1 MKTARIYIIVILA
14 IIAWATPARGQQL
27 DYPLDTINGQIYYRY
42 TVERSIG
49 LYRISLNFGV
59 TQEDILKANPHLQHQ
74 GLRFEEVILI
84 PAKNISLDISTTDV
98 PTTDV
103 PTTDAPTTDAPKAS
117 AKSSGQT
124 RDKKRGRMVFFDD
137 DKRIEK
143 KLATK
148 KPINRKAT
156 EQKVVEQATFDKKP
170 HSSEPIVSDTIDID
184 TVVFVDSLHTEAL
197 PKIDSTATQ
206 LAFLLPLHADAI
218 KREKNMERFYDFY
231 AGALIAIY
239 EAQAKGQMLKVFTYD
254 IGKTANRT
262 KEILQQHPEI
272 RQMDAVIGPAYSQQV
287 AMVMDSLCKDSVRM
301 LIPFLSRVEGIATH
315 PNVFKFNP
323 SEQIEADTIARYL
336 AQKGG
341 SVNCVLVESKEGEVI
356 PSGIK
361 ALHAALQREQ
371 VPTTTISLRA
381 LLTDSVGGE
390 FRSDV
395 ENIVIFNTER
405 YANLQTVMPHL
416 LKLCG
421 NYRITL
427 YSHYS
432 WQSENIILPQL
443 YVSVFAQEPYIPET
457 YQTLFDRYFAHELSS
472 THPRYDL
479 LGYDLTSHLLHTL
492 HHQTSNEVWEGTQTN
507 IHYQQTAPEGGFEN
521 HIIHI
526 IHQ

>member
-1 MKTARIYIIVILA
+1 MKTARVYIIVILA

-84 PAKNISLDISTTDV
+84 PAKNLSLDL
-98 PTTDV
+98 
-103 PTTDAPTTDAPKAS
+103 PTTDAPKATAES
-117 AKSSGQT
+117 PVQT
-124 RDKKRGRMVFFDD
+124 DKKRGRMVFFDD
-137 DKRIEK
+137 DKRVEK
-143 KLATK
+143 KLTTK

-156 EQKVVEQATFDKKP
+156 EQKVIEQTHLDKKS
-170 HSSEPIVSDTIDID
+170 HSPEPTISDTIAMDM
-184 TVVFVDSLHTEAL
+184 VGLADSLHQEAL
-197 PKIDSTATQ
+197 PKIDSTATR

-239 EAQAKGQMLKVFTYD
+239 EAQAKGQMLEVFTYD
-254 IGKTANRT
+254 IGKTANRI

-287 AMVMDSLCKDSVRM
+287 AIVMDSLYKDSVRM
-301 LIPFLSRVEGIATH
+301 LIPFLSRVEGITTH

-336 AQKGG
+336 AQKGD
-341 SVNCVLVESKEGEVI
+341 SVNCVLIESKEGDVI

-381 LLTDSVGGE
+381 LLTDSVDGG
-390 FRSDV
+390 FRSDI

-432 WQSENIILPQL
+432 WQTENIILPQL
-443 YVSVFAQEPYIPET
+443 YASVFAQEPYIPET

-472 THPRYDL
+472 TRPRYDL

-492 HHQTSNEVWEGTQTN
+492 HHQTTDEVWEGIQAN
-507 IHYQQTAPEGGFEN
+507 IHYQQTAAEGGFEN

>member
-103 PTTDAPTTDAPKAS
+103 PTTDAPKAS
-117 AKSSGQT
+117 AKSSEQT

-492 HHQTSNEVWEGTQTN
+492 HHQTGNEVWEGTQTN

>member
-14 IIAWATPARGQQL
+14 IIAWATPARGEQL

-98 PTTDV
+98 PTTD
-103 PTTDAPTTDAPKAS
+103 APKAS
-117 AKSSGQT
+117 AKSSEQT

-492 HHQTSNEVWEGTQTN
+492 HHQTGNEVWEGTQTN

>member
-103 PTTDAPTTDAPKAS
+103 PTTDAPKAS
-117 AKSSGQT
+117 AKSSEQT
-124 RDKKRGRMVFFDD
+124 RDKKRGRIVFFDD

-457 YQTLFDRYFAHELSS
+457 YQALFDRYFAHELSS

-492 HHQTSNEVWEGTQTN
+492 HHQTGNEVWEGTQTN

>member
-84 PAKNISLDISTTDV
+84 PAKNLSLDL
-98 PTTDV
+98 
-103 PTTDAPTTDAPKAS
+103 PTTDAPKATAES
-117 AKSSGQT
+117 PVQT
-124 RDKKRGRMVFFDD
+124 DKKRGRMVFFDD
-137 DKRIEK
+137 DKRVEK
-143 KLATK
+143 KLTTK

-156 EQKVVEQATFDKKP
+156 EQKVIEQTHLDKKS
-170 HSSEPIVSDTIDID
+170 HSPEPTISDTIAMD
-184 TVVFVDSLHTEAL
+184 TVVLADSLHQEAL
-197 PKIDSTATQ
+197 PKIDSTATR

-239 EAQAKGQMLKVFTYD
+239 EAQAKGQMLEVFTYD

-287 AMVMDSLCKDSVRM
+287 AIVMDSLYKDSVRM
-301 LIPFLSRVEGIATH
+301 LIPFLSRVEGIQNH
-315 PNVFKFNP
+315 PNVYKFNP

-336 AQKGG
+336 AQK
-341 SVNCVLVESKEGEVI
+341 SDSINCVLIESKEGDVI

-381 LLTDSVGGE
+381 LLTDSVDGG
-390 FRSDV
+390 FRSDI

-432 WQSENIILPQL
+432 WQTENIILPQL
-443 YVSVFAQEPYIPET
+443 YASVFAQEPYIPET
-457 YQTLFDRYFAHELSS
+457 YQTLFDRYFAHGLSS
-472 THPRYDL
+472 NRPRYDL
-479 LGYDLTSHLLHTL
+479 LGYDLTNHLLHTL
-492 HHQTSNEVWEGTQTN
+492 HHQTTDEVWEGIQAN
-507 IHYQQTAPEGGFEN
+507 IHYQQTAAEGGFEN

>member
-84 PAKNISLDISTTDV
+84 PAKNLSLDL
-98 PTTDV
+98 
-103 PTTDAPTTDAPKAS
+103 PTTDAPKATAES
-117 AKSSGQT
+117 PVQT
-124 RDKKRGRMVFFDD
+124 DKKRGRMVFFDD
-137 DKRIEK
+137 DKRVEK
-143 KLATK
+143 KLTTK

-156 EQKVVEQATFDKKP
+156 EQKVIEQTHLDKKS
-170 HSSEPIVSDTIDID
+170 HSPEPTISDTIAMD
-184 TVVFVDSLHTEAL
+184 TVVLADSLHQEAL
-197 PKIDSTATQ
+197 PKIDSTATR

-239 EAQAKGQMLKVFTYD
+239 EAQAKGQMLEVFTYD

-287 AMVMDSLCKDSVRM
+287 AIVMDSLCKDSVRL
-301 LIPFLSRVEGIATH
+301 LIPFLSRVEGITTH

-336 AQKGG
+336 AQKGD
-341 SVNCVLVESKEGEVI
+341 SVNCVLIESKEGDVI

-381 LLTDSVGGE
+381 LLTDSVDGG
-390 FRSDV
+390 FRSDI

-432 WQSENIILPQL
+432 WQTENIILPQL
-443 YVSVFAQEPYIPET
+443 YASVFAQEPYIPET

-472 THPRYDL
+472 NRPRYDL
-479 LGYDLTSHLLHTL
+479 LGYDLTNHLLHTL
-492 HHQTSNEVWEGTQTN
+492 HHQTTDEVWEGIQAN
-507 IHYQQTAPEGGFEN
+507 IHYQQTAAEGGFEN

>member
-84 PAKNISLDISTTDV
+84 PAKNLSLDL
-98 PTTDV
+98 
-103 PTTDAPTTDAPKAS
+103 PTTDAPKATVES
-117 AKSSGQT
+117 PVQT
-124 RDKKRGRMVFFDD
+124 DKKRGRMVFFDD
-137 DKRIEK
+137 DKRVEK
-143 KLATK
+143 KLTTK

-156 EQKVVEQATFDKKP
+156 EQKVIEQTHLDKKSHTP
-170 HSSEPIVSDTIDID
+170 EPTISDTIAMD
-184 TVVFVDSLHTEAL
+184 TVVLADSLHQEAL
-197 PKIDSTATQ
+197 PKIDSTATR

-239 EAQAKGQMLKVFTYD
+239 EAQAKGQMLEVFTYD
-254 IGKTANRT
+254 IGKTANHT

-287 AMVMDSLCKDSVRM
+287 AIVMDSLYKDSVRL
-301 LIPFLSRVEGIATH
+301 LIPFLSRVEGITTH

-336 AQKGG
+336 AQKGD
-341 SVNCVLVESKEGEVI
+341 SVNCVLIESKEGDVI

-381 LLTDSVGGE
+381 LLTDSVDGG
-390 FRSDV
+390 FRCDI

-432 WQSENIILPQL
+432 WQTENIILPQL
-443 YVSVFAQEPYIPET
+443 YASVFAQEPYIPET

-492 HHQTSNEVWEGTQTN
+492 HHQTGNEVWEGTQTN
-507 IHYQQTAPEGGFEN
+507 IHYLQTAPEGGFEN

>member
-98 PTTDV
+98 PTTD
-103 PTTDAPTTDAPKAS
+103 APTTDAPKAS
-117 AKSSGQT
+117 AKSSEQT

-148 KPINRKAT
+148 KPTNRKAT

-492 HHQTSNEVWEGTQTN
+492 HHQTGNEVWEGTQTN

>member
-98 PTTDV
+98 PTTD
-103 PTTDAPTTDAPKAS
+103 APTTDAPKAS
-117 AKSSGQT
+117 AKSSEQI

-148 KPINRKAT
+148 KPTNRKAT

-492 HHQTSNEVWEGTQTN
+492 HHQTGNEVWEGTQTN

>member
-1 MKTARIYIIVILA
+1 MKTKHTYFIALLA
-14 IIAWATPARGQQL
+14 LIAWTMPAKGQEL

-59 TQEDILKANPHLQHQ
+59 TQEEILKANPHLQNQ

-84 PAKNISLDISTTDV
+84 PAKNLSVDTPATQES
-98 PTTDV
+98 
-103 PTTDAPTTDAPKAS
+103 K
-117 AKSSGQT
+117 
-124 RDKKRGRMVFFDD
+124 DKKRTRMVLFDD
-137 DKRIEK
+137 DQR
-143 KLATK
+143 LTK
-148 KPINRKAT
+148 KTTVKKPTARKTVKPAVK
-156 EQKVVEQATFDKKP
+156 EQKTIEPAPQELLPVLPVPVDTAIVDTLVQA
-170 HSSEPIVSDTIDID
+170 DT
-184 TVVFVDSLHTEAL
+184 L
-197 PKIDSTATQ
+197 PKIDSTATRV
-206 LAFLLPLHADAI
+206 AFLLPLHADAI

-239 EAQAKGQMLKVFTYD
+239 EAQAQGQMLEVFTYD

-262 KEILQQHPEI
+262 QEIWQQHPEI

-287 AMVMDSLCKDSVRM
+287 AMVMDSLAKDSVRL
-301 LIPFLSRVEGIATH
+301 LIPFLSRLEGIQNH
-315 PNVFKFNP
+315 PNVYKFNP

-336 AQKGG
+336 AQK
-341 SVNCVLVESKEGEVI
+341 SDSINCVLIESKEGEVI

-361 ALHAALQREQ
+361 ALHAALKREQ
-371 VPTTTISLRA
+371 VPMTTISLHA
-381 LLTDSVGGE
+381 LLTDSVEGGLQNN
-390 FRSDV
+390 V

-421 NYRITL
+421 NYRVTL

-432 WQSENIILPQL
+432 WQAEKIVLPQL
-443 YVSVFAQEPYIPET
+443 YASVFAQEPVVPAT
-457 YQTLFDRYFAHELSS
+457 YQALFDRYFAHELSS
-472 THPRYDL
+472 ERPRYDL

-492 HHQTSNEVWEGTQTN
+492 RHNVSEEVWEGIQAR
-507 IHYQQTAPEGGFEN
+507 IHYQSTGEGGGYEN
-521 HIIHI
+521 HTIHI

>member
-98 PTTDV
+98 PTTD
-103 PTTDAPTTDAPKAS
+103 APKAS
-117 AKSSGQT
+117 AKSSEQT

-170 HSSEPIVSDTIDID
+170 HSSEPIVPDTIDID

-492 HHQTSNEVWEGTQTN
+492 HHQTGNEVWEGTQTN
-507 IHYQQTAPEGGFEN
+507 IHYLQTAPEGGFEN

>member
-98 PTTDV
+98 PTTD
-103 PTTDAPTTDAPKAS
+103 APTTDAPKAS
-117 AKSSGQT
+117 AKSSEQT

-492 HHQTSNEVWEGTQTN
+492 HHQTGNEVWEGTQTN

>member
-84 PAKNISLDISTTDV
+84 PAKNISLAIS
-98 PTTDV
+98 TTDV

-117 AKSSGQT
+117 AKSSEQT

-170 HSSEPIVSDTIDID
+170 HSSEPIVPDTIDID

-492 HHQTSNEVWEGTQTN
+492 HHQTGNEVWEGTQTN

>member
-84 PAKNISLDISTTDV
+84 PAKNLSLDL
-98 PTTDV
+98 
-103 PTTDAPTTDAPKAS
+103 PTTDAPKATAES
-117 AKSSGQT
+117 PVQT
-124 RDKKRGRMVFFDD
+124 DKKRGRMVFFDD
-137 DKRIEK
+137 DKRVEK
-143 KLATK
+143 KLTTK

-156 EQKVVEQATFDKKP
+156 EQKVIEQTHLDKKS
-170 HSSEPIVSDTIDID
+170 HSPEPTISDTIAMD
-184 TVVFVDSLHTEAL
+184 TVVLADSLHQEAL
-197 PKIDSTATQ
+197 AKIDSTATR

-239 EAQAKGQMLKVFTYD
+239 EAQAKGQMLEVFTYD

-287 AMVMDSLCKDSVRM
+287 AIVMDSLYKDSVRL

-336 AQKGG
+336 AQK
-341 SVNCVLVESKEGEVI
+341 SDSINCVLIESKEGDVI

-381 LLTDSVGGE
+381 LLTDSVEEG

-416 LKLCG
+416 LKLRG

-432 WQSENIILPQL
+432 WQTENIILPQL
-443 YVSVFAQEPYIPET
+443 YASVFAQEPYIPET
-457 YQTLFDRYFAHELSS
+457 YQTLFDKYFAHELSS
-472 THPRYDL
+472 NRPRYDL

-492 HHQTSNEVWEGTQTN
+492 HHQTTDEVWEGIQAN
-507 IHYQQTAPEGGFEN
+507 IHYQQTAAEGGFEN

>member
-1 MKTARIYIIVILA
+1 MKTKHIYIIALLA
-14 IIAWATPARGQQL
+14 LIAWTMPAKGQEL

-59 TQEDILKANPHLQHQ
+59 TQEEILKANPHLQNQ

-84 PAKNISLDISTTDV
+84 PAKNLSVDTPATQES
-98 PTTDV
+98 
-103 PTTDAPTTDAPKAS
+103 K
-117 AKSSGQT
+117 
-124 RDKKRGRMVFFDD
+124 DKKRTRMVLFDD
-137 DKRIEK
+137 DQR
-143 KLATK
+143 LTK
-148 KPINRKAT
+148 KTTVEKPTARKAVKPVVK
-156 EQKVVEQATFDKKP
+156 EQKTIEPAPQELLPTLPVVA
-170 HSSEPIVSDTIDID
+170 DTIIVD
-184 TVVFVDSLHTEAL
+184 TLVQADTL
-197 PKIDSTATQ
+197 PKIDSTATRV
-206 LAFLLPLHADAI
+206 AFLLPLHADAI

-239 EAQAKGQMLKVFTYD
+239 EAQAQGQMLEVFTYD

-262 KEILQQHPEI
+262 QEIWQQHPEI

-287 AMVMDSLCKDSVRM
+287 AMVMDSLAEDSVRL
-301 LIPFLSRVEGIATH
+301 LIPFLSRVEGIQNH
-315 PNVFKFNP
+315 PNVYKFNP

-336 AQKGG
+336 AQK
-341 SVNCVLVESKEGEVI
+341 SDSINCVLIESKEGEVI

-361 ALHAALQREQ
+361 ALHAALKREQ
-371 VPTTTISLRA
+371 VPMTTISLHA
-381 LLTDSVGGE
+381 LLTDSVEGGMQNN
-390 FRSDV
+390 V

-421 NYRITL
+421 NYRVTL

-432 WQSENIILPQL
+432 WQSEKIVLPQL
-443 YVSVFAQEPYIPET
+443 YASVFAQEPVVPAT
-457 YQTLFDRYFAHELSS
+457 YQALYDQYFAHELSS
-472 THPRYDL
+472 ERPRYDL

-492 HHQTSNEVWEGTQTN
+492 RHNVSEEVWEGIQAR
-507 IHYQQTAPEGGFEN
+507 IHYHSTGEGGGYEN
-521 HIIHI
+521 HTIHI

>member
-84 PAKNISLDISTTDV
+84 PAKNLSLDL
-98 PTTDV
+98 
-103 PTTDAPTTDAPKAS
+103 PTTDAPKATAES
-117 AKSSGQT
+117 PVQT
-124 RDKKRGRMVFFDD
+124 DKKRGRMVFFDD
-137 DKRIEK
+137 DKRVEK
-143 KLATK
+143 KLTTK

-156 EQKVVEQATFDKKP
+156 EQKVIEQTHLDKKS
-170 HSSEPIVSDTIDID
+170 HSPEPTISISDTIAMD
-184 TVVFVDSLHTEAL
+184 TVVLADSLHQEAL
-197 PKIDSTATQ
+197 PKIDSTATR

-239 EAQAKGQMLKVFTYD
+239 EAQAKGQMLEVFTYD

-287 AMVMDSLCKDSVRM
+287 AIVMDSLCKDSVRM
-301 LIPFLSRVEGIATH
+301 LIPFLSRVEGITTH

-336 AQKGG
+336 AQKGD
-341 SVNCVLVESKEGEVI
+341 SVNCVLIESKEGDVI

-381 LLTDSVGGE
+381 LLTDSVDGG
-390 FRSDV
+390 FRSDI

-432 WQSENIILPQL
+432 WQTENIILPQL
-443 YVSVFAQEPYIPET
+443 YASVFAQEPYIPET

-472 THPRYDL
+472 NRPRYDL
-479 LGYDLTSHLLHTL
+479 LGYDLTNHLLHTL
-492 HHQTSNEVWEGTQTN
+492 HHQTTDEVWEGIQAN
-507 IHYQQTAPEGGFEN
+507 IHYQQTAAEGGFEN

>member
-117 AKSSGQT
+117 AKSSEQT

-231 AGALIAIY
+231 CGALIAINEIQTTGQHI
-239 EAQAKGQMLKVFTYD
+239 EAFVYD
-254 IGKTANRT
+254 VGKTAQEVER
-262 KEILQQHPEI
+262 ILSDSLFPEV
-272 RQMDAVIGPAYSQQV
+272 DAIIGPVYSSQV
-287 AMVMDSLCKDSVRM
+287 KSAAQYALSDSTWLLV
-301 LIPFLSRVEGIATH
+301 PFISTIEDITTNPFTKSIKIGI
-315 PNVFKFNP
+315 
-323 SEQIEADTIARYL
+323 
-336 AQKGG
+336 
-341 SVNCVLVESKEGEVI
+341 LVS
-356 PSGIK
+356 
-361 ALHAALQREQ
+361 
-371 VPTTTISLRA
+371 
-381 LLTDSVGGE
+381 
-390 FRSDV
+390 
-395 ENIVIFNTER
+395 
-405 YANLQTVMPHL
+405 
-416 LKLCG
+416 
-421 NYRITL
+421 YR
-427 YSHYS
+427 
-432 WQSENIILPQL
+432 
-443 YVSVFAQEPYIPET
+443 
-457 YQTLFDRYFAHELSS
+457 LSS
-472 THPRYDL
+472 SMCKYST
-479 LGYDLTSHLLHTL
+479 
-492 HHQTSNEVWEGTQTN
+492 
-507 IHYQQTAPEGGFEN
+507 IC
-521 HIIHI
+521 
-526 IHQ
+526 

>member
-84 PAKNISLDISTTDV
+84 PAKNLSLDL
-98 PTTDV
+98 
-103 PTTDAPTTDAPKAS
+103 PTTDAPKATAES
-117 AKSSGQT
+117 PVQT
-124 RDKKRGRMVFFDD
+124 DKKRGRMVFFDD
-137 DKRIEK
+137 DKRVEK
-143 KLATK
+143 KLTTK

-156 EQKVVEQATFDKKP
+156 EQKVIEQTHLDKKS
-170 HSSEPIVSDTIDID
+170 HSPEPTISISDTIAMD
-184 TVVFVDSLHTEAL
+184 TVVLADSLHQEAL
-197 PKIDSTATQ
+197 PKIDSTATR

-239 EAQAKGQMLKVFTYD
+239 EAQAKGQMLEVFTYD

-287 AMVMDSLCKDSVRM
+287 AIVMDSLCKDSVRM
-301 LIPFLSRVEGIATH
+301 LIPFLSRVEGITTH

-336 AQKGG
+336 AQKGD
-341 SVNCVLVESKEGEVI
+341 SVNCVLIESKEGDVI

-381 LLTDSVGGE
+381 LLTDSVDGG
-390 FRSDV
+390 FRSDI

-432 WQSENIILPQL
+432 WQTENIILPQL
-443 YVSVFAQEPYIPET
+443 YASVFAQEPYIPET

-472 THPRYDL
+472 NRPRYDL

-492 HHQTSNEVWEGTQTN
+492 HHQTTDEVWEGIQAN
-507 IHYQQTAPEGGFEN
+507 IHYQQTAAEGGFEN

>member
-103 PTTDAPTTDAPKAS
+103 PTTDAPTTDVPKAS

-457 YQTLFDRYFAHELSS
+457 YQTLFDKYFAHELSS

-492 HHQTSNEVWEGTQTN
+492 HHQTGNEVWEGTQTN

>member
-1 MKTARIYIIVILA
+1 MKTKHIYIIALLTL
-14 IIAWATPARGQQL
+14 IAWTMPAKGQEL

-59 TQEDILKANPHLQHQ
+59 TQEEILKANPHLQNQ

-84 PAKNISLDISTTDV
+84 PAKNLNVDTPAVQES
-98 PTTDV
+98 
-103 PTTDAPTTDAPKAS
+103 K
-117 AKSSGQT
+117 
-124 RDKKRGRMVFFDD
+124 DKKRTRMVLFDD
-137 DKRIEK
+137 DQR
-143 KLATK
+143 LTK
-148 KPINRKAT
+148 KTTVKKPTARKAV
-156 EQKVVEQATFDKKP
+156 KPVVKKQN
-170 HSSEPIVSDTIDID
+170 TIKPAQQDPLPTPRMVVD
-184 TVVFVDSLHTEAL
+184 TVIADTLVQADSLRTDSL
-197 PKIDSTATQ
+197 PKIDSTATRV
-206 LAFLLPLHADAI
+206 AFLLPLHADAI

-239 EAQAKGQMLKVFTYD
+239 EAQTKGQMLEVFTYD

-262 KEILQQHPEI
+262 QEILQQHPEI

-287 AMVMDSLCKDSVRM
+287 AMIMDSLAEDSVRL
-301 LIPFLSRVEGIATH
+301 LIPFLSRVEGIQNH
-315 PNVFKFNP
+315 PNVYKFNP

-336 AQKGG
+336 AQKGD
-341 SVNCVLVESKEGEVI
+341 SINCVLIESKEGEVI

-361 ALHAALQREQ
+361 ALHTAIKREQ

-381 LLTDSVGGE
+381 LLTDSVEGGL
-390 FRSDV
+390 RSDM

-405 YANLQTVMPHL
+405 YASLQTVMPHL

-421 NYRITL
+421 NYRVTL

-432 WQSENIILPQL
+432 WQSEKIVLPQL
-443 YVSVFAQEPYIPET
+443 YASVFAQEPVVPAT
-457 YQTLFDRYFAHELSS
+457 YQALFDQYFAHELSS
-472 THPRYDL
+472 ERPRYDL

-492 HHQTSNEVWEGTQTN
+492 RHNVSEEVWEGIQAR
-507 IHYQQTAPEGGFEN
+507 IHYQSTGEGGGYEN
-521 HIIHI
+521 HTIHI

>member
-14 IIAWATPARGQQL
+14 ITAWATPARGQQL

-84 PAKNISLDISTTDV
+84 PAKNISLDISTTD
-98 PTTDV
+98 
-103 PTTDAPTTDAPKAS
+103 APKAS
-117 AKSSGQT
+117 AKSSEQT

-170 HSSEPIVSDTIDID
+170 HSPEPIVSDTIDID

-492 HHQTSNEVWEGTQTN
+492 HHQTGNEVWEGTQTN

>member
-98 PTTDV
+98 PTTD
-103 PTTDAPTTDAPKAS
+103 APTTDAPKAS
-117 AKSSGQT
+117 AKYSEQT

-170 HSSEPIVSDTIDID
+170 HSSEPIVPDTIDID

-206 LAFLLPLHADAI
+206 LAFLLPLHADAV

-492 HHQTSNEVWEGTQTN
+492 HHQTGNEVWEGTQTN

>member
-84 PAKNISLDISTTDV
+84 PAKNLSLDL
-98 PTTDV
+98 
-103 PTTDAPTTDAPKAS
+103 PTTDAPKATAES
-117 AKSSGQT
+117 PVQT
-124 RDKKRGRMVFFDD
+124 DKKRGRMVFFDD
-137 DKRIEK
+137 DKRVEK
-143 KLATK
+143 KLTTK

-156 EQKVVEQATFDKKP
+156 EQKVIEQTHLDKKS
-170 HSSEPIVSDTIDID
+170 HSPEPTISDTIAMD
-184 TVVFVDSLHTEAL
+184 TVVLADSLHQEAL
-197 PKIDSTATQ
+197 AKIDSTATR

-239 EAQAKGQMLKVFTYD
+239 EAQAKGQMLEVFTYD

-287 AMVMDSLCKDSVRM
+287 AIVMDSLYKDSVRL

-336 AQKGG
+336 AQK
-341 SVNCVLVESKEGEVI
+341 SDSINCVLIESKEGDVI

-381 LLTDSVGGE
+381 LLTDSVDGG
-390 FRSDV
+390 FRSDI

-432 WQSENIILPQL
+432 WQTENIILPQL
-443 YVSVFAQEPYIPET
+443 YASVFAQEPYIPET
-457 YQTLFDRYFAHELSS
+457 YQTLFDKYFAHELSS
-472 THPRYDL
+472 NRPRYDL

-492 HHQTSNEVWEGTQTN
+492 HHQTTDEVWEGIQAN
-507 IHYQQTAPEGGFEN
+507 IHYQQTAAEGGFEN

>member
-1 MKTARIYIIVILA
+1 MKTKHIYIIALLA
-14 IIAWATPARGQQL
+14 LIAWTMPAKGQEL

-59 TQEDILKANPHLQHQ
+59 TQEEILKANPHLQNQ

-84 PAKNISLDISTTDV
+84 PAKNLSVDTPATQES
-98 PTTDV
+98 
-103 PTTDAPTTDAPKAS
+103 K
-117 AKSSGQT
+117 
-124 RDKKRGRMVFFDD
+124 DKKRTRMVLFDD
-137 DKRIEK
+137 DQR
-143 KLATK
+143 LTK
-148 KPINRKAT
+148 KTTVKKPTARKAVKPVVK
-156 EQKVVEQATFDKKP
+156 EQKTIEPAPQELLPTLPVVA
-170 HSSEPIVSDTIDID
+170 D
-184 TVVFVDSLHTEAL
+184 TVIADTLVQADTL
-197 PKIDSTATQ
+197 PKIDSTATRV
-206 LAFLLPLHADAI
+206 AFLLPLHADAI

-239 EAQAKGQMLKVFTYD
+239 EAQAQGQMLEVFTYD

-262 KEILQQHPEI
+262 QEVWQQHPEI

-287 AMVMDSLCKDSVRM
+287 AMVMDSLAKDSVRL
-301 LIPFLSRVEGIATH
+301 LIPFLSRVEGIQNH
-315 PNVFKFNP
+315 PNVYKFNP

-336 AQKGG
+336 AQK
-341 SVNCVLVESKEGEVI
+341 SDSINCVLIESKEGEVI

-361 ALHAALQREQ
+361 ALHAALKREQ
-371 VPTTTISLRA
+371 VPMTTISLHA
-381 LLTDSVGGE
+381 LLTDSVEGGLQNN
-390 FRSDV
+390 V

-421 NYRITL
+421 NYRVTL

-432 WQSENIILPQL
+432 WQSEKIVLPQL
-443 YVSVFAQEPYIPET
+443 YASVFAQEPVVPAT
-457 YQTLFDRYFAHELSS
+457 YQALYDQYFAHELSS
-472 THPRYDL
+472 ERPRYDL

-492 HHQTSNEVWEGTQTN
+492 RHNVSEEVWEGIQAR
-507 IHYQQTAPEGGFEN
+507 IHYQSTGEGGGYEN
-521 HIIHI
+521 HTIHI

>member
-98 PTTDV
+98 PTTD
-103 PTTDAPTTDAPKAS
+103 APKAS

-124 RDKKRGRMVFFDD
+124 RDKRRSRMVFFDD
-137 DKRIEK
+137 DKRIDK
-143 KLATK
+143 KLATQ

-184 TVVFVDSLHTEAL
+184 TVVFVDSLHTEVL

-206 LAFLLPLHADAI
+206 LAFLLPLHADVI

-492 HHQTSNEVWEGTQTN
+492 HHQTGNEVWEGTQTN

>member
-84 PAKNISLDISTTDV
+84 PAKNISLDISTTDA
-98 PTTDV
+98 

-239 EAQAKGQMLKVFTYD
+239 EAQAKGQMLKVYTYD

-492 HHQTSNEVWEGTQTN
+492 HHQIGNEVWEGTQTN

>member
-84 PAKNISLDISTTDV
+84 PAKNISLDISTTN
-98 PTTDV
+98 V

-117 AKSSGQT
+117 AKSSEQT

-170 HSSEPIVSDTIDID
+170 HSSEPIVPDTIDIN

-492 HHQTSNEVWEGTQTN
+492 HHQTGNEVWEGTQTN

>member
-84 PAKNISLDISTTDV
+84 PAKNLSLDL
-98 PTTDV
+98 
-103 PTTDAPTTDAPKAS
+103 PTTDAPKATAES
-117 AKSSGQT
+117 PVQT
-124 RDKKRGRMVFFDD
+124 DKKRGRMVFFDD
-137 DKRIEK
+137 DKRVEK
-143 KLATK
+143 KLTTK

-156 EQKVVEQATFDKKP
+156 EQKVIEQTHLDKKS
-170 HSSEPIVSDTIDID
+170 HSPEPTISDTIAMD
-184 TVVFVDSLHTEAL
+184 TVVLADSLHQEAL
-197 PKIDSTATQ
+197 AKIDSTATR

-239 EAQAKGQMLKVFTYD
+239 EAQAKGQMLEVFTYD

-287 AMVMDSLCKDSVRM
+287 AIVMDSLYKDSVRL
-301 LIPFLSRVEGIATH
+301 LIPFLSRVEGITTH

-336 AQKGG
+336 AQK
-341 SVNCVLVESKEGEVI
+341 SDSINCVLIESKEGDVI

-381 LLTDSVGGE
+381 LLTDSVDGG
-390 FRSDV
+390 FRSDI

-432 WQSENIILPQL
+432 WQTENIILPQL
-443 YVSVFAQEPYIPET
+443 YASVFAQEPYIPET

-472 THPRYDL
+472 NRPRYDL
-479 LGYDLTSHLLHTL
+479 LGYDLTNHLLHTL
-492 HHQTSNEVWEGTQTN
+492 HHQTTDEVWEGIQAN
-507 IHYQQTAPEGGFEN
+507 IHYQQTAAEGGFEN

>member
-1 MKTARIYIIVILA
+1 MKTKHIYIIALLTL
-14 IIAWATPARGQQL
+14 IAWTMPAKGQEL

-59 TQEDILKANPHLQHQ
+59 TQEEILKANPHLQNQ

-84 PAKNISLDISTTDV
+84 PAKNLSVDTPATQES
-98 PTTDV
+98 
-103 PTTDAPTTDAPKAS
+103 K
-117 AKSSGQT
+117 
-124 RDKKRGRMVFFDD
+124 DKKRTRMVLFDD
-137 DKRIEK
+137 DQR
-143 KLATK
+143 LTK
-148 KPINRKAT
+148 KTTVKKPTARKAVKPVVK
-156 EQKVVEQATFDKKP
+156 EQKTIEPAPQELLPTLPVVA
-170 HSSEPIVSDTIDID
+170 D
-184 TVVFVDSLHTEAL
+184 TVIADTLVQADTL
-197 PKIDSTATQ
+197 PKIDSTATRV
-206 LAFLLPLHADAI
+206 AFLLPLHADAI

-239 EAQAKGQMLKVFTYD
+239 EAQAQGQMLEVFTYD

-262 KEILQQHPEI
+262 QEVWQQHPEI

-287 AMVMDSLCKDSVRM
+287 AMVMDSLAEDSVRL
-301 LIPFLSRVEGIATH
+301 LIPFLSRVEGIQNH
-315 PNVFKFNP
+315 PNVYKFNP

-336 AQKGG
+336 AQKGD
-341 SVNCVLVESKEGEVI
+341 SINCVLIESKEGEVI

-361 ALHAALQREQ
+361 ALHAALKREQ
-371 VPTTTISLRA
+371 VPTTTISLHA
-381 LLTDSVGGE
+381 LLTDSVEGGLQNN
-390 FRSDV
+390 V

-421 NYRITL
+421 NYRVTL

-432 WQSENIILPQL
+432 WQAEKIVLPQL
-443 YVSVFAQEPYIPET
+443 YASVFAQEPVVPAT
-457 YQTLFDRYFAHELSS
+457 YQALFDQYFAHKLSS
-472 THPRYDL
+472 ERPRYDL

-492 HHQTSNEVWEGTQTN
+492 RHNVSEEVWEGIQAR
-507 IHYQQTAPEGGFEN
+507 IHYQSTGEGGGYEN
-521 HIIHI
+521 HTIHI

>member
-84 PAKNISLDISTTDV
+84 PAKNLSLDL
-98 PTTDV
+98 
-103 PTTDAPTTDAPKAS
+103 PTTDAPKATAES
-117 AKSSGQT
+117 PVQT
-124 RDKKRGRMVFFDD
+124 DKKRGRMVFFDD
-137 DKRIEK
+137 DKRVEK
-143 KLATK
+143 KLTTK

-156 EQKVVEQATFDKKP
+156 EQKVIEQTHLDKKS
-170 HSSEPIVSDTIDID
+170 HSPEPTISDTIAMD
-184 TVVFVDSLHTEAL
+184 TVVLADSLHQEAL
-197 PKIDSTATQ
+197 PKIDSTATR

-239 EAQAKGQMLKVFTYD
+239 EAQAKGQMLEVFTYD

-287 AMVMDSLCKDSVRM
+287 AIVMDSLYKDSVRL
-301 LIPFLSRVEGIATH
+301 LIPFLSRVEGITTH

-336 AQKGG
+336 AQKGD
-341 SVNCVLVESKEGEVI
+341 SVNCVLIESKEGDVI

-381 LLTDSVGGE
+381 LLTDSVDGG
-390 FRSDV
+390 FRSDI

-432 WQSENIILPQL
+432 WQTENIILPQL
-443 YVSVFAQEPYIPET
+443 YASVFAQEPYIPET

-472 THPRYDL
+472 NRPRYDL

-492 HHQTSNEVWEGTQTN
+492 QHQTTDEVWEGIQAN
-507 IHYQQTAPEGGFEN
+507 IHYQQTAAEGGFEN